1 MKKLILCILVLFS
14 IHTAAQSTCDSLSY
28 EIQPGQILNIISIN
42 NSATAVTFVWM
53 ACDSDFCFSDMG
65 DTVSFP
71 QVNTNDTVKICYD
84 AFPCHYCDSIV
95 FTNGSWTVIH
105 NTTSI
110 YEITSKYNDGKIYNI
125 LGNELYYVPVNRVYI
140 RNNRSYLRILLK

>member
-71 QVNTNDTVKICYD
+71 QVNISDTIKICYD
-84 AFPCHYCDSIV
+84 AFPCYYCDSLV
-95 FTNGSWTVIH
+95 FTDGLWTTIRNV
-105 NTTSI
+105 TSI
-110 YEITSKYNDGKIYNI
+110 YEITGKYNNGKIYDV
-125 LGNELYYVPVNRVYI
+125 LGRELKYVPTSTIYI
-140 RNNRSYLRILLK
+140 RNGRLYK